1 MIKLRYGNTNTFY
14 IPGSKGGLLIDT
26 DWAGTLPQFFMAI
39 KSAGLGISDISYV
52 LATHYHPDHV
62 GIIGELQRL
71 GVVLLAADVQRGF
84 LHFPDEI
91 FSRDKRL
98 HYVPIDE
105 TAAKIISC
113 GESRAF
119 LHSLDIGG
127 EIVHTSSHSEDSIS
141 ILLDNGD
148 CIVGDLEPY
157 SYLNGYEKNPGLKKD
172 WDQILNRHPRWIFY
186 AHANAQEMY
195 ESSNSEAYV

>member
-1 MIKLRYGNTNTFY
+1 MLIPVLCFLVCVYGNTNTFY

-26 DWAGTLPQFFMAI
+26 DWSGTLPQFFKAI
-39 KSAGLGISDISYV
+39 KAAGLGISDISYV

-71 GVVLLAADVQRGF
+71 GVVLLVVDVQRGF

-91 FSRDKRL
+91 FSRDRRL

-105 TAAKIISC
+105 TAAKVLPC
-113 GESRAF
+113 EESRAF
-119 LHSLDIGG
+119 LHSLGIGG
-127 EIVHTSSHSEDSIS
+127 EIVHTPSHSEDSIS
-141 ILLDNGD
+141 VLLDGGD

-157 SYLNGYEKNPGLKKD
+157 SYLNGYEDNPRLKKD
-172 WDQILNRHPRWIFY
+172 WGQILSRHPRRIFY
-186 AHANAQEMY
+186 AHANAQEM
-195 ESSNSEAYV
+195 

>member
-14 IPGSKGGLLIDT
+14 IPGAKGGLLIDT
-26 DWAGTLPQFFMAI
+26 DWAGTLPQFFKAV

-71 GVVLLAADVQRGF
+71 GVVLLVADVQHGF

-105 TAAKIISC
+105 SAAKVIPC

-119 LHSLDIGG
+119 LHSLGIGG
-127 EIVHTSSHSEDSIS
+127 EIMHTPSHSEDSIS
-141 ILLDNGD
+141 ILLDDGD

-157 SYLNGYEKNPGLKKD
+157 SYLNGYEENPRLKKD
-172 WDQILNRHPRWIFY
+172 WGQILSRHPRRIFY
-186 AHANAQEMY
+186 AHANAQEM
-195 ESSNSEAYV
+195 